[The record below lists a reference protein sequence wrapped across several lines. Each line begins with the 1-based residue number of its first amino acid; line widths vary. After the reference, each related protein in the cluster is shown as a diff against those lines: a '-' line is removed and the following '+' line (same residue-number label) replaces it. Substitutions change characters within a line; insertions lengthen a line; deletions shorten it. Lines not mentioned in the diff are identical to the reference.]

1 MYADGFLGVNCWV
14 NSIFEDSKKN
24 IWIGTDDRLTCY
36 HPEGDIP
43 DTIPPN
49 IQLYSLDLFN
59 ENINWLNLERKK
71 DTSFVLSNG
80 VGVGNFEFDSLLPN
94 SNISG

>member
-36 HPEGDIP
+36 HPKGDIP
-43 DTIPPN
+43 DTIPPV
-49 IQLYSLDLFN
+49 IQLYGLALFN
-59 ENINWLNLERKK
+59 ENINWLNFAKKK
-71 DTSFVLSNG
+71 DTSFILSNG
-80 VGVGNFEFDSLLPN
+80 VEVGNFKFDRLLTLQ
-94 SNISG
+94 